1 MAERIVKPGSALG
14 WMVCILLAA
23 AYQPACAQQRVEVPI
38 YIPPG
43 DGQAATCSGGEIV
56 GLDPRGDGFLSVLS
70 TPGRRPYREIDRLYN
85 GQEVRICD
93 QHGPWMGVV
102 YEGHGRRMGDCKV
115 DVDRPFRWVYTGPCA
130 YGWVHQRYV
139 RVTAG

>member
-1 MAERIVKPGSALG
+1 MGVKFGGRPLRWVAG
-14 WMVCILLAA
+14 ILLAA
-23 AYQPACAQQRVEVPI
+23 AYQPAYAQQRVDVPI

-43 DGQAATCSGGEIV
+43 DGRAATCSGGEVV

-85 GQEVRICD
+85 GQEARMCD
-93 QHGPWMGVV
+93 QQGPWIGVV
-102 YEGHGRRMGDCKV
+102 YQGRGRGLRDCNV
-115 DVDRPFRWVYTGPCA
+115 DAGGPVRWAYTGPCA